1 MMISVCVARCCVK
14 YFAIFHIPRQSIGR
28 ILYVKEK
35 KSRMKGIRAKITS
48 SVVKINFGNYLSS
61 SWIQQNA
68 EEIEPS
74 VFI

>member
-1 MMISVCVARCCVK
+1 M
-14 YFAIFHIPRQSIGR
+14 
-28 ILYVKEK
+28 KEK